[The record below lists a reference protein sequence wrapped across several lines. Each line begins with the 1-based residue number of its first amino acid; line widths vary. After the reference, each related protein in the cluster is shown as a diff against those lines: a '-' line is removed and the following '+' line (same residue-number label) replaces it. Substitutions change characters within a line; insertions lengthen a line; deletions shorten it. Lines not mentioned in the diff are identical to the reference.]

1 MPASVSQALTG
12 LFYTDLMRM
21 TMNAQLAKIFP
32 RSESG
37 ATAIEYGLIAGLIFV
52 AIVGGVGALGQG
64 VMNVLYNK
72 IETLF

>member
-1 MPASVSQALTG
+1 MHHAR
-12 LFYTDLMRM
+12 LF
-21 TMNAQLAKIFP
+21 A
-32 RSESG
+32 RSDCG

-52 AIVGGVGALGQG
+52 AIVGSVGALGQG